1 MALIFLKDQATL
13 VINST
18 CSLQETE
25 CHEAQSFMSLLL
37 GTNGLG
43 KIAIQ
48 GHFPVLD
55 ELAVTQFNSSDSKSR
70 KLFTYMLP
78 GPVLSINLPCQLNYA
93 ISPQRI

>member
-1 MALIFLKDQATL
+1 
-13 VINST
+13 
-18 CSLQETE
+18 
-25 CHEAQSFMSLLL
+25 MSLLL

-48 GHFPVLD
+48 GHVPVLD

-70 KLFTYMLP
+70 KLFTYVLP

-93 ISPQRI
+93 VSPQRIWHRSEPDSLLGLHVAEWTDLLNEIH